1 MIAFL
6 TGGTGFVGSHLAE
19 ALLARGVA
27 VRALVRTDA
36 KWLRGLPVE
45 IVRGDLFDADAL
57 RAGLAGAE
65 VVFHVAGLTRAPEPA
80 ALERANV
87 EGTLRLLAAAAEA
100 VAAGGPPRRIVV
112 TSSLAAVGPSG
123 AAPLTEDA
131 PLRPISAYGRS
142 KARMEAAIAA
152 HALAGRTTIVRP
164 PAVYGPRE
172 ADIYTMIRTAD
183 RQRIFPVVGDG
194 RVPRLDLVHV
204 RDLVAGLLG
213 AAEADAAAGETFFV
227 GGARGYAWDEI
238 HAAVVEA
245 LGHRVLRVP
254 VAPALVRPIGALVE
268 GAGRLVG
275 RYPPLNREKAAEA
288 AEAWLASSEKA
299 SRVFGYAPAVG
310 LREGMRETV
319 AWYRAEGW
327 L

>member
-1 MIAFL
+1 MTVFL

-19 ALLARGVA
+19 ALLARGAA

-36 KWLRGLPVE
+36 RWLRGQPVQT
-45 IVRGDLFDADAL
+45 VRGDLFDVEAL
-57 RAGLAGAE
+57 REGLRGAD
-65 VVFHVAGLTRAPEPA
+65 VVFHIAGLTRAPDAA

-87 EGTLRLLAAAAEA
+87 EGTVRLLDAAAEA
-100 VAAGGPPRRIVV
+100 LGAGSPLRRVVV

-123 AAPLTEDA
+123 ATPLTEAA

-142 KARMEAAIAA
+142 KARMEAAVAA
-152 HALAGRTTIVRP
+152 HALAPYTTVVRP

-172 ADIYTMIRTAD
+172 TDIFTMIRTAD
-183 RQRIFPVVGDG
+183 RQRVFPVVGDG
-194 RVPRLDLVHV
+194 RTPRLDLVYV
-204 RDLVAGLLG
+204 RDLVAGLLA
-213 AAEADAAAGETFFV
+213 AAEAEAAAGETFFL
-227 GGARGYAWDEI
+227 GGAHGYAWDEI
-238 HAAVVEA
+238 HAAVAEA

-254 VAPALVRPIGALVE
+254 VAPVLVRPIGALVE
-268 GAGRLVG
+268 GVGRLAG

-288 AEAWLASSEKA
+288 AEAWLASSAKA
-299 SRVFGYAPAVG
+299 ARLLGYAPAVS